1 MVSRNP
7 DYIALI
13 NTARWRRCRSAVL
26 AHEPLCRRCKEQG
39 RVTAATEVHHIE
51 PLESVPDPARRAAL
65 AYDLHNLMP
74 LCHDC
79 HAALH
84 KEMKGKSGAAA
95 RSKAAAARFLAEWL
109 DPPGGVFSEGE
120 GP

>member
-1 MVSRNP
+1 MSRNP

-13 NTARWRRCRSAVL
+13 NTARWRRCRTAVL
-26 AHEPLCRRCKEQG
+26 SHEPLCRRCQKHG
-39 RVTAATEVHHIE
+39 RITPATEVHHIV

-79 HAALH
+79 HTAVH
-84 KEMKGKSGAAA
+84 REMSKPKRKSAELGKAE
-95 RSKAAAARFLAEWL
+95 AARFLAEWL
-109 DPPGGVFSEGE
+109 GLPPGGVF
-120 GP
+120 

>member
-26 AHEPLCRRCKEQG
+26 AHEPLCRRCKERG

-65 AYDLHNLMP
+65 AYN
-74 LCHDC
+74 
-79 HAALH
+79 
-84 KEMKGKSGAAA
+84 
-95 RSKAAAARFLAEWL
+95 FNI
-109 DPPGGVFSEGE
+109 V
-120 GP
+120 